1 MTEILVGIIVKLEE
15 EILQFRKEE
24 PGDTTSSEDTDHLSG
39 QACLGPEPTIHAVL
53 CPADAQFASDSSSKL
68 EEKGEESVADNK
80 DTDDGPRGSRRDNV
94 GGTHEEMKGRELIV
108 G

>member
-1 MTEILVGIIVKLEE
+1 MKLEE

-39 QACLGPEPTIHAVL
+39 QACLGPEPTSRAVS
-53 CPADAQFASDSSSKL
+53 CPTDAQLAADSSSKL

-80 DTDDGPRGSRRDNV
+80 DTDGGPPGGQRDNV
-94 GGTHEEMKGRELIV
+94 GGTHEEMKDRELIV